1 MGATADTTYQNYYDG
16 FGKGLPLGIREMDT
30 DGKTML
36 VLSDVVP
43 GTPVA
48 GSMYFNVGTN
58 ALYAYNGTG
67 WKSTTLA

>member
-1 MGATADTTYQNYYDG
+1 MAATADTTAQNYYDG
-16 FGKGLPLGIREMDT
+16 FGKGLPVGIRDMDT

-36 VLSDVVP
+36 VLSAVIP

-48 GSMYFNVGTN
+48 GSMYFNAGTN
-58 ALYAYNGTG
+58 ALYAYNGSA